1 MRRLIR
7 AAAYFPSS
15 THEGVRV
22 AAADEDLFTLLA
34 TALERLEPAVGSSGP
49 PTSIDLVAEL
59 PVAYDPAIE
68 AAWGGPVSI
77 RRTQPGPEGLAH
89 AVSAA
94 ESGTGGD
101 VVVIAAEG
109 PGFDASGSLSPRAVG
124 AGAVAFRF
132 TEGPGLRPSERWRS
146 GPSSRSMLD
155 LALELPRNASDG
167 VGVDWMGDW
176 TADRSTDTRT
186 DPGPGGQYR
195 APPLSAVSEGA
206 YIPRARYRES
216 LPSRWRFLAGRC
228 PRCSAVTF
236 PARGACRSCGNRE
249 DLEPFA
255 LPRDDLEVIA
265 TTVIGPGGQPTEFD
279 AQVESLGPYEV
290 VLAELAPGARVTLQ
304 LTDAQPG
311 TVRIDDR
318 VDTCLRRLYAME
330 GEWRYGRKAVPHRR
344 G

>member
-7 AAAYFPSS
+7 AAAYLPSS
-15 THEGVRV
+15 VREGVRV

-34 TALERLEPAVGSSGP
+34 TALERLDPAVGSSGP

-59 PVAYDPAIE
+59 PVAYDAAIE
-68 AAWGGPVSI
+68 AAWGAPVSI
-77 RRTQPGPEGLAH
+77 RRTEPGPEGLAR

-101 VVVIAAEG
+101 VVVIAAQG
-109 PGFDASGSLSPRAVG
+109 PRIDASGSSSPPAVS

-132 TEGPGLRPSERWRS
+132 TEGPGPRLSERWRS
-146 GPSSRSMLD
+146 APSSRSMLD
-155 LALELPRNASDG
+155 LALELPRDASDG
-167 VGVDWMGDW
+167 AKVDWTGDW
-176 TADRSTDTRT
+176 TADRSTDSRT
-186 DPGPGGQYR
+186 EPGPGTQYR

-216 LPSRWRFLAGRC
+216 LPSRWRFRADRC

-236 PARGACRSCGNRE
+236 PARGTCRSCGNRE
-249 DLEPFA
+249 GLEPFA
-255 LPRDDLEVIA
+255 LPRDNLEVVA

-290 VLAELAPGARVTLQ
+290 VLAELAPGVRVTLQ
-304 LTDAQPG
+304 LTDAAPG
-311 TVRIDDR
+311 TVRIGDR
-318 VDTCLRRLYAME
+318 VDTRLRRLYAME